1 MSKVS
6 FSKTKG
12 LSALGLLTYF
22 FLFLSVALSF
32 SLSHLLRDTG
42 VGEVTQTH
50 LLPSWD
56 SSRFPLIPYCQ
67 PFNYYVTTVSS
78 DRCLFDCNIAVV
90 SCELFALV

>member
-32 SLSHLLRDTG
+32 SLFHLLRDTG
-42 VGEVTQTH
+42 VGWRGDSDSTYFPVGI
-50 LLPSWD
+50 LPGS
-56 SSRFPLIPYCQ
+56 L
-67 PFNYYVTTVSS
+67 
-78 DRCLFDCNIAVV
+78 
-90 SCELFALV
+90 

>member
-32 SLSHLLRDTG
+32 SLSNLLRDTG
-42 VGEVTQTH
+42 VGEVTQTPPTSQLGFFQVPSDS
-50 LLPSWD
+50 LLSAIQLLCD
-56 SSRFPLIPYCQ
+56 F
-67 PFNYYVTTVSS
+67 
-78 DRCLFDCNIAVV
+78 
-90 SCELFALV
+90 